1 MVIAIENGL
10 DTIKDYFKSKGY
22 QVVTPDSE
30 HVYDAVIYKTLHF
43 SGIPA
48 CARVTAKAGGNTG
61 GVFLICA
68 RNKTPQEIETMLC
81 QKAYCN
87 LF

>member
-1 MVIAIENGL
+1 MVIAIEKGL
-10 DTIKDYFKSKGY
+10 DTIKDYFKNKGY
-22 QVVTPDSE
+22 QVVTPDSALMF
-30 HVYDAVIYKTLHF
+30 DAVIYENLHF
-43 SGIPA
+43 SGISATPKT
-48 CARVTAKAGGNTG
+48 TAKAGYDTG
-61 GVFLICA
+61 GVLLICA

>member
-1 MVIAIENGL
+1 MIIAIEKGL
-10 DTIKDYFKSKGY
+10 DTIRDYFSNRGY
-22 QVVTPDSE
+22 QVVTPDSTQM
-30 HVYDAVIYKTLHF
+30 YDAVIYENLHF

-48 CARVTAKAGGNTG
+48 AAKTTAKAGYNTG

>member
-1 MVIAIENGL
+1 MIIAIEKGL
-10 DTIKDYFKSKGY
+10 DSIKDYFKNKGY
-22 QVVTPDSE
+22 QVVTPDGE
-30 HVYDAVIYKTLHF
+30 HVYDAVIYNHLHF

-48 CARVTAKAGGNTG
+48 AARTTAKAGGNTD

>member
-10 DTIKDYFKSKGY
+10 DTIKDYFKNRGY
-22 QVVTPDSE
+22 QVVTPDSK
-30 HVYDAVIYKTLHF
+30 HVYDAVIYETLHF
-43 SGIPA
+43 SRISA
-48 CARVTAKAGGNTG
+48 NTRTTAKAGYDTG
-61 GVFLICA
+61 GVLLICA
-68 RNKTPQEIETMLC
+68 RDKTPQEIETMLC

>member
-1 MVIAIENGL
+1 MVVAIEKGL
-10 DTIKDYFKSKGY
+10 DTIKDYFQNKGY
-22 QVVTPDSE
+22 QVVTPDSTQM
-30 HVYDAVIYKTLHF
+30 YDAVIYETLHF
-43 SGIPA
+43 SRIPPA
-48 CARVTAKAGGNTG
+48 ARTTAKAGYDTG
-61 GVFLICA
+61 GVLLICA

>member
-1 MVIAIENGL
+1 MIIAIEKGL
-10 DTIKDYFKSKGY
+10 DAISDYFSKRGY
-22 QVVTPDSE
+22 QVVAPDSA
-30 HVYDAVIYKTLHF
+30 HMYDAVIYETLHF

-48 CARVTAKAGGNTG
+48 PEKTSAKAGVSTG

-68 RNKTPQEIETMLC
+68 RNRTPQEIEAMLC